1 MRYKHESARRI
12 QRCWKNSREGAAFY
26 QLRDYGHEVLGNR
39 KERRRYS
46 LLGSRRFLGDYL
58 DVGGKSPQGELLKN
72 AAGLGGKFITFQK
85 KAETNV
91 EFSASEAVAFSARG
105 QSLTSKLLRSSKL
118 TPRFFIIVRSLVNL
132 LVQITKMAPSC
143 RRTKPFTY

>member
-85 KAETNV
+85 KSRN
-91 EFSASEAVAFSARG
+91 
-105 QSLTSKLLRSSKL
+105 
-118 TPRFFIIVRSLVNL
+118 
-132 LVQITKMAPSC
+132 
-143 RRTKPFTY
+143 